1 MISVTAQPF
10 HAEVLG
16 LPIPQ
21 GSKKAFRH
29 AATGRVVMV
38 DANAKLADWRALVDA
53 EARRALAGRDPF
65 IRPCKASLGFYLP
78 RPAGHYGTGRNAG
91 ILRPSAPRWPGVKP
105 DVDKLIRAAFDSLK
119 TAGVWRDDALCCGLS
134 AWKVYA
140 DTRPVGLVLTVTDL
154 EGDPS

>member
-21 GSKKAFRH
+21 GSKRAFRH
-29 AATGRVVMV
+29 ATTGRVVLV
-38 DANAKLADWRALVDA
+38 DANASLADWRALVSS
-53 EARRALAGRDPF
+53 RAQQAMAGRQPF
-65 IRPCKASLGFYLP
+65 TRPCKASLGFYLP

-91 ILRPSAPRWPGVKP
+91 TLRPSAPLWPGVKP
-105 DVDKLIRAAFDSLK
+105 DLDKLIRAAFDAL
-119 TAGVWRDDALCCGLS
+119 TVAGVWRDDALCCGLS
-134 AWKVYA
+134 AWKAYA

-154 EGDPS
+154 EGDQS